1 MKLAVSVDQ
10 LHFSDSCTS
19 EGRLYGLGQKN
30 CIQQGGYLLARTGVD
45 TIIYSTAK
53 VQPNVV
59 YRLSPDRGRFVRSY
73 EEELEAIRQ
82 GLSDS
87 TTGKFSQF

>member
-45 TIIYSTAK
+45 TISYSTAK

-59 YRLSPDRGRFVRSY
+59 YRLSPDRRRFVPSY
-73 EEELEAIRQ
+73 QAELEAIRQ
-82 GLSDS
+82 AFSDWLSGL
-87 TTGKFSQF
+87 TG